1 MTPVTAHVVALVA
14 CAICGGP
21 LAEAGGTLRCPAG
34 HAFDVARQGYASL
47 LPGDAPPG
55 GDTAA
60 MVAAREAFLSA
71 GHYAPLA
78 EAVAAAAVAAS
89 NGVPGAVVEV
99 GAGPGAQLAMVLDR
113 LPDRIGLAVDRSAA
127 ACRRAAR
134 AHPRMG
140 AVVADVWRGIP
151 VRDDA
156 AAVVIDVFAPRNGAE
171 MRRILHAGG
180 ALVVASPTPRHL
192 AELVEPLGLLEVDD
206 RKEERIEA
214 ALGSGWRREA
224 AVEVEA
230 RLALPHADVELL
242 VAMGPS
248 AWHARG
254 DEMAERIRAL
264 PDPAPTTLSAT
275 VATYRVALGV

>member
-1 MTPVTAHVVALVA
+1 MSRMRQEVVALVA

-21 LAEAGGTLRCPAG
+21 LASARGALRCPAG
-34 HAFDVARQGYASL
+34 HAFDLARQGYAGL
-47 LPGDAPPG
+47 VAGDAPPG

-60 MVAAREAFLSA
+60 MVAAREAFLAA

-78 EAVAAAAVAAS
+78 EAVAAAAVAAAD
-89 NGVPGAVVEV
+89 GVPGAVVEV
-99 GAGPGAQLAMVLDR
+99 GAGPGGQLAMVLDR

-140 AVVADVWRGIP
+140 AAMADVWRGIP
-151 VRDDA
+151 VRDGA
-156 AAVVIDVFAPRNGAE
+156 AAVVIDVFAPRNGPE
-171 MRRILHAGG
+171 MRRVLDPDG

-192 AELVEPLGLLEVDD
+192 AELVGPLGLLTVDAE
-206 RKEERIEA
+206 KEARIEA
-214 ALGSGWRREA
+214 ALGPGWRRET

-230 RLALPHADVELL
+230 RLALPHADVERL

-248 AWHARG
+248 AWHARA
-254 DEMAERIRAL
+254 EELTERIAAL
-264 PDPAPTTLSAT
+264 PDPVRATLSAT
-275 VATYRVALGV
+275 VATYRAT